1 MIVRELVT
9 LIRFQMEKAG
19 FINAENQTSK
29 LKKALNSTSDAGER
43 LGEGISAGL
52 KKATADMSAF
62 ERAMYKVGAYRDKL
76 GRWRA
81 PTGQT
86 LTQQQIINVKTK
98 YDNGAISGIDQLRH
112 ALTQASKAAQ
122 MTSADFKRA
131 FTEIMQAAGNTKNSL
146 GQWQTASG
154 KLVDTARL
162 KAVANSIRRI
172 GVDTNAVT
180 NALVSAGAAKDKLGR
195 WHASGKMIDTSAIKR
210 LQEQLQSAIGVAVA
224 LDRSMDKMD
233 AVGIRRSAAEVKSLG
248 KALQDVAHIQQNVS
262 GTRIKSVA
270 AKPIPK
276 GDRPQPINDGS
287 TQHLQ
292 ASIQGATNAAK
303 NLKQVLG
310 NIDGGGIK
318 QATSV
323 VDTFTQAMRRA
334 GNYQDKLGRWHAPN
348 GKFVSTRE
356 IDAFRGKLEQVQSD
370 LQRVGQ
376 SGRSSVQT
384 IASAMREA
392 AAQAKSFDDALK
404 SAGIHQD
411 ELGRWHAPSGRTISD
426 ARIGMLQ
433 RGYSRING
441 DSIERSFNNANVAIR
456 RTGFSLRELMPISL
470 MIQGGFMGV
479 GQAIY
484 QTFSN
489 AIASIRQTATEM
501 QNLDGRL
508 RSVSTGDADRQ
519 QLFNELYNVSN
530 RSRSGMADAGDMFY
544 KLQNASVQT
553 GMGRQEN
560 LDITE
565 TVGKALTVG
574 GASTQEKQAT
584 ILQLSQ
590 ALGSGVLQGDEL
602 RSLNENA
609 SGLMTEIAKYFNT
622 TVGGLRE
629 MGRNGELTSEQVAKA
644 ILASKKSIDEQ
655 FEKMP
660 YTIDNAS
667 TEISNFFKKMVRD
680 FESSTG
686 TFNAIARMMVAPVH
700 WMQRA
705 FDGLSKAV
713 GGPQQAFRLLGVV
726 MMALPTAAVVMN
738 ISKLAGAI
746 GTISKAMRAFML
758 ANGAAMAE
766 FLVIAAAIA
775 LVALALQDVYIWI
788 QGGDSLIGDYLGS
801 FEEFKKQD
809 WVQSLINGFQ
819 VVYDYATQFF
829 NFIKTAI
836 GGINWGDFFASF
848 SWMLPILGSIRD
860 GFVTIIK
867 LVGNFI
873 MSLINGVGQIDFTP
887 LFEALAP
894 LAQTLLPLIVDWFK
908 MMATVVST
916 VLKVAFDIIAAI
928 ILYTINIVVWLIV
941 KFYEFMDSG
950 NIVAE
955 VIKAAFQFMID
966 TIARGIRFITA
977 LFSGNWSG
985 AIDEVKG
992 FFSDLL
998 GFALDILGKIGSAIG
1013 TFVMDKISSA
1023 KKAVMDFL
1031 GWSDSQTSQAV
1042 SKANNIAV
1050 NLSVNNTNYGVVSS
1064 TEVSTDDNN
1073 ISPNW

>member
-86 LTQQQIINVKTK
+86 LTQQQIINVKTQ

-146 GQWQTASG
+146 GQWQMASG

-172 GVDTNAVT
+172 GVDANAVT

-195 WHASGKMIDTSAIKR
+195 W
-210 LQEQLQSAIGVAVA
+210 
-224 LDRSMDKMD
+224 
-233 AVGIRRSAAEVKSLG
+233 
-248 KALQDVAHIQQNVS
+248 
-262 GTRIKSVA
+262 
-270 AKPIPK
+270 
-276 GDRPQPINDGS
+276 
-287 TQHLQ
+287 
-292 ASIQGATNAAK
+292 
-303 NLKQVLG
+303 
-310 NIDGGGIK
+310 
-318 QATSV
+318 
-323 VDTFTQAMRRA
+323 RA
-334 GNYQDKLGRWHAPN
+334 N
-348 GKFVSTRE
+348 GKFISTKE
-356 IDAFRGKLEQVQSD
+356 IDAFRSNLEQVQSD

-376 SGRSSVQT
+376 SGRSSGQT
-384 IASAMREA
+384 IAGAMREA

-489 AIASIRQTATEM
+489 AIASIRQTAVEM
-501 QNLDGRL
+501 QNLDGRM
-508 RSVSTGDADRQ
+508 RSISNGDKDRQ
-519 QLFNELYNVSN
+519 QLFDKLYEVSD
-530 RSRSGMADAGDMFY
+530 RSGVGMAEAGDLFY
-544 KLQNASVQT
+544 KLENAKEQT

-560 LDITE
+560 FDITE

-574 GASTQEKQAT
+574 GAGAAQKDAV

-602 RSLNENA
+602 HSLDENA
-609 SGLMTEIAKYFNT
+609 SGLMRHVAAYFGK
-622 TVGGLRE
+622 TVGQLKE
-629 MGRNGELTSEQVAKA
+629 MGRKGELTSEQVAKA
-644 ILASKKSIDEQ
+644 ILASKDAIDEE
-655 FEKMP
+655 FDKMP
-660 YTIDNAS
+660 LTIDRAS
-667 TEISNFFKKMVRD
+667 TQISNFFKKMLRD

-686 TFNAIARMMVAPVH
+686 TFNAIARMMVAPVK
-700 WMQRA
+700 WMKNA
-705 FDGLSKAV
+705 FGALSEAV
-713 GGPQQAFRLLGVV
+713 GGPEQAFRLLGVV
-726 MMALPTAAVVMN
+726 MMALPIAAVIMN

-788 QGGDSLIGDYLGS
+788 KGGDSLIGDYLGS

-809 WVQSLINGFQ
+809 WVQALINGFK

-836 GGINWGDFFASF
+836 GGINWGDFFTSF
-848 SWMLPILGSIRD
+848 SWMLPILRSIRD
-860 GFVTIIK
+860 GFITIIK
-867 LVGNFI
+867 LIGNFI

-894 LAQTLLPLIVDWFK
+894 LAQTLLPLIVGWFK

-941 KFYEFMDSG
+941 KFYEFMNSG
-950 NIVAE
+950 NVVAE

-966 TIARGIRFITA
+966 AIARGIRFITA
-977 LFSGNWSG
+977 LFTGNWSG

-992 FFSDLL
+992 FFNDLL
-998 GFALDILGKIGSAIG
+998 HFAMDIFGKIASAIK
-1013 TFVMDKISSA
+1013 TFVVDKISSA

-1031 GWSDSQTSQAV
+1031 GWSDKQTSQAV
-1042 SKANNIAV
+1042 SKANEIAV
-1050 NLSVNNTNYGVVSS
+1050 NVNVNNTNYGVTSE
-1064 TEVSTDDNN
+1064 TEVETDDNN
-1073 ISPNW
+1073 IYL

>member
-86 LTQQQIINVKTK
+86 LTQQQIINVKTQ

-131 FTEIMQAAGNTKNSL
+131 FTEIMQAAGNTKNSI
-146 GQWQTASG
+146 GQWQMESG

-172 GVDTNAVT
+172 GVDANAVT

-195 WHASGKMIDTSAIKR
+195 W
-210 LQEQLQSAIGVAVA
+210 
-224 LDRSMDKMD
+224 RS
-233 AVGIRRSAAEVKSLG
+233 
-248 KALQDVAHIQQNVS
+248 
-262 GTRIKSVA
+262 
-270 AKPIPK
+270 
-276 GDRPQPINDGS
+276 
-287 TQHLQ
+287 
-292 ASIQGATNAAK
+292 
-303 NLKQVLG
+303 
-310 NIDGGGIK
+310 
-318 QATSV
+318 
-323 VDTFTQAMRRA
+323 
-334 GNYQDKLGRWHAPN
+334 N
-348 GKFVSTRE
+348 GKFISTKE
-356 IDAFRGKLEQVQSD
+356 IDAFCSKLEQMHGD

-376 SGRSSVQT
+376 SGRSSGQT

-519 QLFNELYNVSN
+519 QLFDELYNVSN

-686 TFNAIARMMVAPVH
+686 TFSAIARMMVAPVH

-726 MMALPTAAVVMN
+726 MMALPTAAVIMN

-788 QGGDSLIGDYLGS
+788 KGGDSLIGDYLGS

-809 WVQSLINGFQ
+809 WVQALINGFK

-836 GGINWGDFFASF
+836 GSINWGDFFASF

-860 GFVTIIK
+860 GFIAIIK

-941 KFYEFMDSG
+941 KFYEFMESG

-966 TIARGIRFITA
+966 TIARGIRFITD

-992 FFSDLL
+992 FFDDLL
-998 GFALDILGKIGSAIG
+998 HFAMDIFGKIASAIK
-1013 TFVMDKISSA
+1013 TFVIDKISSA

-1031 GWSDSQTSQAV
+1031 GWSDNQTSQAV

-1050 NLSVNNTNYGVVSS
+1050 NLNVNNTNYGVVSS

>member
-86 LTQQQIINVKTK
+86 LTQQQIVNVKMQ

-122 MTSADFKRA
+122 MTSADFKRS

-172 GVDTNAVT
+172 GVDANAVT

-195 WHASGKMIDTSAIKR
+195 W
-210 LQEQLQSAIGVAVA
+210 
-224 LDRSMDKMD
+224 
-233 AVGIRRSAAEVKSLG
+233 
-248 KALQDVAHIQQNVS
+248 
-262 GTRIKSVA
+262 
-270 AKPIPK
+270 
-276 GDRPQPINDGS
+276 
-287 TQHLQ
+287 
-292 ASIQGATNAAK
+292 
-303 NLKQVLG
+303 
-310 NIDGGGIK
+310 
-318 QATSV
+318 
-323 VDTFTQAMRRA
+323 RA
-334 GNYQDKLGRWHAPN
+334 N
-348 GKFVSTRE
+348 GKFISTKE
-356 IDAFRGKLEQVQSD
+356 IDSFRSKLEQVQSD

-376 SGRSSVQT
+376 SGRSSGQT
-384 IASAMREA
+384 IAGAMREA

-456 RTGFSLRELMPISL
+456 RTGFSLKELMPISL

-519 QLFNELYNVSN
+519 QLFDELYNVSN

-574 GASTQEKQAT
+574 GASTQEKKAT

-590 ALGSGVLQGDEL
+590 ALGSGVLQGEEL

-686 TFNAIARMMVAPVH
+686 TFSAIARMMVAPVH

-726 MMALPTAAVVMN
+726 MMALPTAAVIMN

-788 QGGDSLIGDYLGS
+788 KGGDSLIGDYLGS

-809 WVQSLINGFQ
+809 WVQALINGFKL
-819 VVYDYATQFF
+819 VYNYATLFF

-836 GGINWGDFFASF
+836 GSINWGVFFASF

-860 GFVTIIK
+860 GFIAIIK
-867 LVGNFI
+867 LVRNFI

-894 LAQTLLPLIVDWFK
+894 LAQTLLPLIVGWFK
-908 MMATVVST
+908 MMATVVSI

-941 KFYEFMDSG
+941 KFYEFMNSG
-950 NIVAE
+950 NVVAE

-966 TIARGIRFITA
+966 AIARGIRFITA

-992 FFSDLL
+992 FFRDLL
-998 GFALDILGKIGSAIG
+998 HFAMDIFGKIASAIK
-1013 TFVMDKISSA
+1013 TFVIDKISSA

-1031 GWSDSQTSQAV
+1031 GWSDNQTSQAV

-1050 NLSVNNTNYGVVSS
+1050 NLNVNNTNYGVVSS
-1064 TEVSTDDNN
+1064 TEVETDDNN
-1073 ISPNW
+1073 IYL